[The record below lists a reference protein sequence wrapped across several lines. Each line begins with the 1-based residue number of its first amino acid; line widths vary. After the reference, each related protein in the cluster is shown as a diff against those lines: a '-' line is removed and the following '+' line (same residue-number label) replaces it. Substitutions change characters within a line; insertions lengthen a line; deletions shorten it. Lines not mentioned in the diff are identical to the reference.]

1 MNYIIDVVAVIILVL
16 SIIWGARKGFIKSVM
31 GLVSLAIAI
40 ALAVNFQSFAAG
52 IIKDNVI
59 EPYFVNKTSEQFSSL
74 MNAGDSVV
82 SPEQIFDEEPEEL
95 VEATNNFGQ
104 SIEALENFYEEN
116 IKGLID
122 SEDIKGISEKLSQFL
137 VGNTVDIISNVLGFI
152 AVFILALIALYL
164 VQILLD
170 LIFKLPILKAANK
183 LLGSVLG
190 AVKGIVL
197 VVILIN
203 VLFILANTENVDSG
217 IWNANV
223 VSNSYTYG
231 IAYTIGLIF

>member
-16 SIIWGARKGFIKSVM
+16 SIIWGAKKGFIKSVM

-95 VEATNNFGQ
+95 VEATNNLLTSNMMNLFLIQ
-104 SIEALENFYEEN
+104 SL
-116 IKGLID
+116 
-122 SEDIKGISEKLSQFL
+122 GIITFVIFL
-137 VGNTVDIISNVLGFI
+137 R
-152 AVFILALIALYL
+152 
-164 VQILLD
+164 Q
-170 LIFKLPILKAANK
+170 
-183 LLGSVLG
+183 
-190 AVKGIVL
+190 
-197 VVILIN
+197 
-203 VLFILANTENVDSG
+203 
-217 IWNANV
+217 
-223 VSNSYTYG
+223 
-231 IAYTIGLIF
+231 